1 MSVQLVLL
9 KSGEEIVTDLREIVD
24 RDTGEMINLV
34 FIKPVRV
41 TLVQQGVLAEGTQ
54 PGESVLSFVPW
65 LTTTK
70 NEEYFMKE
78 DWIVTICDPTDD
90 IRESY
95 IKNIG
100 VRDDSE
106 NLALKTGQFLISK
119 LMSDLMRRLIVF
131 SSTPNEFLGLHQS
144 GNLRILFP

>member
-9 KSGEEIVTDLREIVD
+9 KSGEELVTDYREIVD
-24 RDTGEMINLV
+24 RENGKIIDTV

-41 TLVQQGVLAEGTQ
+41 AVVQQGVLTEEAN

-65 LTTTK
+65 LSTTK
-70 NEEYFMKE
+70 DEEFFV
-78 DWIVTICDPTDD
+78 DASWIVTVGEPTDD

-106 NLALKTGQFLISK
+106 NPSIEVGTVP
-119 LMSDLMRRLIVF
+119 DL
-131 SSTPNEFLGLHQS
+131 GD
-144 GNLRILFP
+144 

>member
-9 KSGEEIVTDLREIVD
+9 KSGEELVADLREIVD
-24 RDTGEMINLV
+24 RDTGQSMQLV
-34 FIKPVRV
+34 LIKPVRV
-41 TLVQQGVLAEGTQ
+41 AVVQQGVLTESAQ

-65 LTTTK
+65 LSTTK
-70 NEEYFMKE
+70 NEEYFIKD
-78 DWIVTICDPTDD
+78 DWVVTICDPTDD

-106 NLALKTGQFLISK
+106 NLGFESG
-119 LMSDLMRRLIVF
+119 DV
-131 SSTPNEFLGLHQS
+131 PNFGD
-144 GNLRILFP
+144 

>member
-9 KSGEEIVTDLREIVD
+9 KSGEELVTDLREIVD
-24 RDTGEMINLV
+24 RDSGQSVQLV
-34 FIKPVRV
+34 LIKPVRV
-41 TLVQQGVLAEGTQ
+41 AVVQQGVLAENAN

-65 LTTTK
+65 LSTSK
-70 NEEYFMKE
+70 GEEYFIKE
-78 DWIVTICDPTDD
+78 DWVVTICEPTDD

-106 NLALKTGQFLISK
+106 NLSFEIGSVP
-119 LMSDLMRRLIVF
+119 DL
-131 SSTPNEFLGLHQS
+131 GD
-144 GNLRILFP
+144 

>member
-9 KSGEEIVTDLREIVD
+9 KSGEELVTDYREVVD
-24 RDTGEMINLV
+24 RESGKIVETI

-41 TLVQQGVLAEGTQ
+41 AVVQQGVLTEDAK

-65 LTTTK
+65 LSTTK
-70 NEEYFMKE
+70 DEEFFI
-78 DWIVTICDPTDD
+78 DSSWIVTVGEPTDD

-95 IKNIG
+95 IKNVG

-106 NLALKTGQFLISK
+106 NPSIEVGAVP
-119 LMSDLMRRLIVF
+119 DL
-131 SSTPNEFLGLHQS
+131 GD
-144 GNLRILFP
+144 

>member
-9 KSGEEIVTDLREIVD
+9 KSGEELVADLREIVD
-24 RDTGEMINLV
+24 RETGKSMQLV
-34 FIKPVRV
+34 LIKPVRV
-41 TLVQQGVLAEGTQ
+41 AVVQQGVLAENAN

-65 LTTTK
+65 LSTSK
-70 NEEYFMKE
+70 SEEYFIKE
-78 DWIVTICDPTDD
+78 DWTVTICELTDD

-106 NLALKTGQFLISK
+106 
-119 LMSDLMRRLIVF
+119 DLSFEVG
-131 SSTPNEFLGLHQS
+131 SVPDLGD
-144 GNLRILFP
+144 

>member
-9 KSGEEIVTDLREIVD
+9 KSGEELVTDLREIVD
-24 RDTGEMINLV
+24 RDSGQSVQLV
-34 FIKPVRV
+34 LIKPVRV
-41 TLVQQGVLAEGTQ
+41 AVVQQGVLTEGAQ

-65 LTTTK
+65 LSTTK
-70 NEEYFMKE
+70 NEEYFIKD
-78 DWIVTICDPTDD
+78 DWVVTICDPTND

-106 NLALKTGQFLISK
+106 NLGFESG
-119 LMSDLMRRLIVF
+119 DV
-131 SSTPNEFLGLHQS
+131 PNFGD
-144 GNLRILFP
+144 

>member
-24 RDTGEMINLV
+24 RDSGEMINLV

-41 TLVQQGVLAEGTQ
+41 TLVQQGVLTESAQ

-70 NEEYFMKE
+70 NEEYFIKD
-78 DWIVTICDPTDD
+78 DWVVTICDPTDD

-106 NLALKTGQFLISK
+106 NLGFESG
-119 LMSDLMRRLIVF
+119 DV
-131 SSTPNEFLGLHQS
+131 PNFGD
-144 GNLRILFP
+144 

>member
-41 TLVQQGVLAEGTQ
+41 TLVQQGVLTESAQ

-70 NEEYFMKE
+70 NEEYFIKD
-78 DWIVTICDPTDD
+78 DWVVTICEPTDD

-106 NLALKTGQFLISK
+106 NLGFESG
-119 LMSDLMRRLIVF
+119 DV
-131 SSTPNEFLGLHQS
+131 PNFGD
-144 GNLRILFP
+144 

>member
-9 KSGEEIVTDLREIVD
+9 KSGEELVTDYREVVD
-24 RDTGEMINLV
+24 RESGKIVETI

-41 TLVQQGVLAEGTQ
+41 AVVQQGVLTEEAK

-65 LTTTK
+65 LSTTK
-70 NEEYFMKE
+70 DEEFFI
-78 DWIVTICDPTDD
+78 DASWIVTVGEPTDD

-106 NLALKTGQFLISK
+106 NLGFESG
-119 LMSDLMRRLIVF
+119 DV
-131 SSTPNEFLGLHQS
+131 PNFGD
-144 GNLRILFP
+144 

>member
-41 TLVQQGVLAEGTQ
+41 TLVQQGVLTESAQ

-70 NEEYFMKE
+70 NEEYFIKD
-78 DWIVTICDPTDD
+78 DWVVTICDPTDD

-106 NLALKTGQFLISK
+106 NLGFESG
-119 LMSDLMRRLIVF
+119 DV
-131 SSTPNEFLGLHQS
+131 PNFGD
-144 GNLRILFP
+144 